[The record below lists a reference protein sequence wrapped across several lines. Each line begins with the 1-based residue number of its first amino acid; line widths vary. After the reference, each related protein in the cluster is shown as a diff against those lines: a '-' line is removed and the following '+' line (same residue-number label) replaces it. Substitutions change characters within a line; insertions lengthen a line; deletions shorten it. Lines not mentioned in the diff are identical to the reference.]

1 MNHDNEYHDDV
12 NYGNKFPTNWYLND
26 EQVINTLQTQDDY
39 KNWNKPNRTLNN
51 YWLIMTLIYSNTNTS
66 RNYLTCNIVT
76 QIAQFN
82 RVKPSDYHQFN
93 KTNRKVLS
101 NIKLASFFNPW

>member
-1 MNHDNEYHDDV
+1 MIT
-12 NYGNKFPTNWYLND
+12 KS
-26 EQVINTLQTQDDY
+26 VINPTVLFT
-39 KNWNKPNRTLNN
+39 TIN
-51 YWLIMTLIYSNTNTS
+51 YIMTLIFSNTNTS
-66 RNYLTCNIVT
+66 REYLTCDIVT

-101 NIKLASFFNPW
+101 NIRLASFFNP

>member
-1 MNHDNEYHDDV
+1 MIS
-12 NYGNKFPTNWYLND
+12 KS
-26 EQVINTLQTQDDY
+26 VINPTVLFT
-39 KNWNKPNRTLNN
+39 TIN
-51 YWLIMTLIYSNTNTS
+51 YIMTLIFSNTNTS
-66 RNYLTCNIVT
+66 RSYLTCDIVK

-101 NIKLASFFNPW
+101 NIKLASFFNP

>member
-1 MNHDNEYHDDV
+1 
-12 NYGNKFPTNWYLND
+12 
-26 EQVINTLQTQDDY
+26 
-39 KNWNKPNRTLNN
+39 
-51 YWLIMTLIYSNTNTS
+51 MTLIFSNTNTS
-66 RNYLTCNIVT
+66 RSYLTCDIVT

-101 NIKLASFFNPW
+101 NIRLASFFNP

>member
-1 MNHDNEYHDDV
+1 
-12 NYGNKFPTNWYLND
+12 
-26 EQVINTLQTQDDY
+26 
-39 KNWNKPNRTLNN
+39 
-51 YWLIMTLIYSNTNTS
+51 MTLIYSNTNTS

-82 RVKPSDYHQFN
+82 RVKPSNCHQFN

-101 NIKLASFFNPW
+101 NIKLASFFNT

>member
-1 MNHDNEYHDDV
+1 MITKSVTNPTV
-12 NYGNKFPTNWYLND
+12 LFTTINY
-26 EQVINTLQTQDDY
+26 
-39 KNWNKPNRTLNN
+39 
-51 YWLIMTLIYSNTNTS
+51 IMTLIFSNTNTS
-66 RNYLTCNIVT
+66 RSYLTCDIVT

-101 NIKLASFFNPW
+101 NIKLASFFNP

>member
-1 MNHDNEYHDDV
+1 
-12 NYGNKFPTNWYLND
+12 
-26 EQVINTLQTQDDY
+26 
-39 KNWNKPNRTLNN
+39 
-51 YWLIMTLIYSNTNTS
+51 MTLIFSNTNTS
-66 RNYLTCNIVT
+66 REYLTCDIVT

-101 NIKLASFFNPW
+101 NIKLASFFNP

>member
-1 MNHDNEYHDDV
+1 MITKSVTNPTV
-12 NYGNKFPTNWYLND
+12 LFTTINY
-26 EQVINTLQTQDDY
+26 
-39 KNWNKPNRTLNN
+39 
-51 YWLIMTLIYSNTNTS
+51 IMTLIFSNTNTS
-66 RNYLTCNIVT
+66 REYLTCDIVT

-101 NIKLASFFNPW
+101 NIRLASFFNP

>member
-1 MNHDNEYHDDV
+1 MITKSVTNPTV
-12 NYGNKFPTNWYLND
+12 LFTTINY
-26 EQVINTLQTQDDY
+26 
-39 KNWNKPNRTLNN
+39 
-51 YWLIMTLIYSNTNTS
+51 IMTLIFSNTNTS
-66 RNYLTCNIVT
+66 RSYLTCDIVT

-101 NIKLASFFNPW
+101 NIRLASFFNP